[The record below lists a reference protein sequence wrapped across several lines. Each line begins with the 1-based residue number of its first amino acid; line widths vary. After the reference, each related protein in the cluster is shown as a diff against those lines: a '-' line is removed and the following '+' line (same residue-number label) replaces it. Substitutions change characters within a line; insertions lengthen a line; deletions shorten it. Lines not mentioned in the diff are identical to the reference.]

1 MLATYLGIFL
11 LSMAGLCLEITLT
24 RIFSLAQWY
33 HFAFMAVSIALLGFG
48 ASGSFLSL
56 FPNLVKKNPTRLLA
70 GLSMLLALGILA
82 SYLNINYI
90 PFDSYRIAWEREQIL
105 FLAIYYLFLALPFF
119 FSGLAIG
126 VLLAAQPEQAGKIYS
141 FNLAGSALG
150 CLAAVVA
157 LPLLGGART
166 VMFSAL
172 LGALAAIAFA
182 LEGSPSP
189 NPSLGGRGTQTPPP
203 RRGRLGGGGFCQLL
217 VSGLIALALL
227 FLTVCPP
234 SFLEIRL
241 SPYKGLSQALLYPG
255 AEVVFSRWNAFSRV
269 DVIESQGVKS
279 APGLSLAHPDPLPPQ
294 LGLFTDGDNLSPIT
308 RPEKLGF
315 IDYLPVSLPHRLRSG
330 AKALIIEPKGGL
342 DVLAALQQGA
352 SSVVAV
358 ESNPL
363 VIQVARDTF
372 EDPYLD
378 QRVTVVAENGRSYVR
393 RVGERFDVVQVS
405 LADTY
410 RPVTSGAYSLSEN
423 YLYTVEAFVDYL
435 ANLSEGG
442 LLVVSRWL
450 QMPPS
455 ESLRAGALAV
465 TALEKAGFSQPELR
479 LVAIRSWS
487 TLLLLVKNGEFTGGE
502 IEAVKSFCQQRQ
514 FDLVYY
520 PGIQEAEANRYNV
533 YPEPLYYQGFQDLLF
548 GDRARFYAEYSYD
561 VSPTTDDR
569 PFFFHFF
576 KWSQTPE
583 ILQTFG
589 KIWQPFGGSGYFV
602 LVALLI
608 LALLASAVL
617 ILFPLLFRRRA
628 SALLLPPDRQ
638 IRRPNR
644 WRVFAYFAMLGFGY
658 LFVEIPLMQHF
669 ILFLGQ
675 PVYAFAAVLFAIL
688 LFSGLGS
695 MISARPSLPKTLMA
709 LIGAII
715 LYPFILPFVFRLLLG
730 QSLGLRLLVA
740 VLSLAPLGFLM
751 GVPFPKGVE
760 IVGRLAPDLVPWAW
774 GINGCTSVLASIL
787 SAMLAISFGFSWVL
801 VVASVAYAAAL
812 GVIYP
817 LAGLGTS
824 GGDGSGPVSLALAVL
839 ESVCGL
845 FPCVLLRLLKGV
857 GLVQAEGEG
866 AQLPD
871 SEEKVVVASAKA
883 LSDVPPGQTVQNVD
897 PLLEPQFYASL
908 FKVNFGC
915 KQLLKQRR
923 ILDAQ
928 SQFVHQPGNVP
939 QLLHEGEERADLFI
953 QVHVDQGANVL
964 SDSCD
969 LRGRGGQH
977 SHQRFRVR
985 GHGLVPPVE
994 MHLLDR
1000 LVEAFDEHG
1009 LQLVHAL
1016 LVVRLLGQIQL
1027 RHPVSADQSVDDEES
1042 INAPGVG
1049 WGDAAVEEIEGQFGG
1064 QTELAPQRLVDLPP
1078 LGEEEADQR
1087 PGDVAGDLGV
1097 EGAAVE
1103 VATGHGHTVSVNPL
1117 D

>member
-1 MLATYLGIFL
+1 MLATHLGVFL

-56 FPNLVKKNPTRLLA
+56 FPNLAKRNLNKRLA
-70 GLSMLLALGILA
+70 TLSTLLALGIVA

-105 FLAIYYLFLALPFF
+105 FLAIYYLLLTLPFF

-126 VLLAAQPEQAGKIYS
+126 GLLAARPELAGKIYS

-150 CLAAVVA
+150 CLTAVVA
-157 LPLLGGART
+157 LPLLGGAGT
-166 VMFSAL
+166 VMLSAL
-172 LGALAAIAFA
+172 LGALAAIAF
-182 LEGSPSP
+182 
-189 NPSLGGRGTQTPPP
+189 SLPISNIQS
-203 RRGRLGGGGFCQLL
+203 LI
-217 VSGLIALALL
+217 SSIIALALL
-227 FLTVCPP
+227 FLTLRPP
-234 SFLEIRL
+234 SFLEVRL

-279 APGLSLAHPDPLPPQ
+279 APGLSLAYPDPPPLQ

-308 RPEKLGF
+308 RPEKLEF
-315 IDYLPVSLPHRLRSG
+315 IDYLPVSLPYRLRPQ

-342 DVLAALQQGA
+342 DVLVALHQGA

-363 VIQVARDTF
+363 VIKVARDTF
-372 EDPYLD
+372 EDPYRD
-378 QRVTVVAENGRSYVR
+378 QRVAVVVENGRSYVR

-435 ANLSEGG
+435 AHLSEGG

-465 TALEKAGFSQPELR
+465 TSCDETAVTALEKASSSQPELR

-487 TLLLLVKNGEFTGGE
+487 TLLLLVKNGEFTGEE

-514 FDLVYY
+514 FDLVYH
-520 PGIQEAEANRYNV
+520 PGIQEAEANRYNA
-533 YPEPLYYQGFQDLLF
+533 YQEPLYYRAFQNLLF
-548 GDRARFYAEYSYD
+548 GDRARFYADYAYD

-608 LALLASAVL
+608 LALLASAIL
-617 ILFPLLFRRRA
+617 ILLPLLFRRRQPGA
-628 SALLLPPDRQ
+628 PRES
-638 IRRPNR
+638 RRTR
-644 WRVFAYFAMLGFGY
+644 WRVFAYFAALGLGY

-669 ILFLGQ
+669 ILFLGH
-675 PVYAFAAVLFAIL
+675 PIYAFAAVLFAIL

-695 MISARPSLPKTLMA
+695 MVSARLSLPKTLMA
-709 LIGAII
+709 LIGAIV

-730 QSLGLRLLVA
+730 RGLGLRLLVS

-751 GVPFPKGVE
+751 GVPFPKGIE
-760 IVGRLAPDLVPWAW
+760 IIGDLTPDLVSWAW

-801 VVASVAYAAAL
+801 VGASVAYLAAL

-817 LAGLGTS
+817 LTQK
-824 GGDGSGPVSLALAVL
+824 
-839 ESVCGL
+839 
-845 FPCVLLRLLKGV
+845 R
-857 GLVQAEGEG
+857 
-866 AQLPD
+866 
-871 SEEKVVVASAKA
+871 
-883 LSDVPPGQTVQNVD
+883 
-897 PLLEPQFYASL
+897 
-908 FKVNFGC
+908 
-915 KQLLKQRR
+915 
-923 ILDAQ
+923 
-928 SQFVHQPGNVP
+928 
-939 QLLHEGEERADLFI
+939 
-953 QVHVDQGANVL
+953 
-964 SDSCD
+964 
-969 LRGRGGQH
+969 
-977 SHQRFRVR
+977 
-985 GHGLVPPVE
+985 
-994 MHLLDR
+994 
-1000 LVEAFDEHG
+1000 
-1009 LQLVHAL
+1009 
-1016 LVVRLLGQIQL
+1016 
-1027 RHPVSADQSVDDEES
+1027 
-1042 INAPGVG
+1042 
-1049 WGDAAVEEIEGQFGG
+1049 
-1064 QTELAPQRLVDLPP
+1064 
-1078 LGEEEADQR
+1078 
-1087 PGDVAGDLGV
+1087 
-1097 EGAAVE
+1097 
-1103 VATGHGHTVSVNPL
+1103 
-1117 D
+1117 